1 MAVFLLCDQPQ
12 QQLHVGTSLGW
23 RVTFVFAAAG
33 VADIELGALKH
44 EDLVGAAES
53 NVHAA
58 LCREDVDQAVV
69 ASGAGTA
76 LGRRAAAGD
85 VQAGVIFVLQRTE
98 VTQQG
103 VLALSRE
110 DQGGHGQ
117 QARGQE
123 PA

>member
-1 MAVFLLCDQPQ
+1 MAVFFLCDPPQ
-12 QQLHVGTSLGW
+12 QQLHVGTRLGW
-23 RVTFVFAAAG
+23 CVTFVFAAAG

-44 EDLVGAAES
+44 EDLIGAAEC

-58 LCREDVDQAVV
+58 LCREDVDQAIV
-69 ASGAGTA
+69 APGAGAA
-76 LGRRAAAGD
+76 LGRWTVAAD
-85 VQAGVIFVLQRTE
+85 VQASVIFVLQRTE

-103 VLALSRE
+103 LLARSRE